1 MKQSQGVLW
10 TKGLLLTPQHL
21 QTQDRHLEGALS
33 FRLAAHSFYPWGFR
47 DLSVDR
53 QALAGGNLALS
64 KATGIFQDGL
74 LFDIPASDPPPDP
87 KPLDERWDD
96 ERESLLAYLVIP
108 EYRLGAQNVSG
119 KDEERSTRYWAE
131 VVTRRDE
138 NTGRSEKPIQ
148 LARKN
153 FRLAV
158 EGESLEGTT
167 TLPVARVRRDAAG
180 EYELDPHFVPP
191 AVDISASDRLLSITR
206 RLVEILSSKSANLS
220 GMRRQRSRSL
230 ADFGVSD
237 VANFWLLY
245 TVNTHLPEL
254 RHFHERRRGHPVD
267 LFRSIATLAGAL
279 TTFSDD
285 YLPKDLPEYDHR
297 NLPECFGRLD
307 EMARELLETVIPS
320 RHVSLPL
327 ERTEPSIYAAALAE
341 DRFFQARQIFL
352 AVRTAAEDEEILRR
366 APDLLKVSS
375 VDRVEELI
383 RQALPGVGL
392 RHVERPPSALPVKL
406 DFRYFELERTG
417 DDWDAIRRARN
428 IAAYVPSELP
438 EPTLELVIL
447 DPPEEA

>member
-21 QTQDRHLEGALS
+21 QTQDRHLEGALA
-33 FRLAAHSFYPWGFR
+33 FRLAAHSCFPWGFR
-47 DLSVDR
+47 DLAIDR
-53 QALAGGNLALS
+53 EALAGGNLALS
-64 KATGIFQDGL
+64 RATGIFQDGL
-74 LFDIPASDPPPDP
+74 LFDIPGSDPAPAPT
-87 KPLDERWDD
+87 PLDDRWNEDD
-96 ERESLLAYLVIP
+96 ESLMAYLVIP

-119 KDEERSTRYWAE
+119 KDEERSARYWTE

-158 EGESLEGTT
+158 EGESLEGTSA
-167 TLPVARVRRDAAG
+167 LPVARIRRDAAG

-191 AVDISASDRLLSITR
+191 AVDISASERLLSITR

-220 GMRRQRSRSL
+220 GMRRQRSRDL

-254 RHFHERRRGHPVD
+254 RHFHERQRGHPAD
-267 LFRSIATLAGAL
+267 LFRSMVTLAGAL
-279 TTFSDD
+279 TTFSSD
-285 YLPKDLPEYDHR
+285 YLPKDLPQYDHR
-297 NLPECFGRLD
+297 DLPECFARLD
-307 EMARELLETVIPS
+307 DLVRELLETVIPS
-320 RHVSLPL
+320 RHVSLSL
-327 ERTEPSIYAAALAE
+327 ERTEPSVYAAALAE
-341 DRFFQARQIFL
+341 DRFFGARQIFL
-352 AVRTAAEDEEILRR
+352 ALRAEGDEEDALRR

-375 VDRVEELI
+375 MDRVGELI
-383 RQALPGVGL
+383 RQALPGLGL
-392 RHVERPPSALPVKL
+392 RRVERPPSAVPVKL
-406 DFRYFELERTG
+406 DYHYYELDRTG
-417 DDWDAIRRARN
+417 EEWDAIRRARN
-428 IAAYVPSELP
+428 LAVYVPSELP

-447 DPPEEA
+447 DPPEKG